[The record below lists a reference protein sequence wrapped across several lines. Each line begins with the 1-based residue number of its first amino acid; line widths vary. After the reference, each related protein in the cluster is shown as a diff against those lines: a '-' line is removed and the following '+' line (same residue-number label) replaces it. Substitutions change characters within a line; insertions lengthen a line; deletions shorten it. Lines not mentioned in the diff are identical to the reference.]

1 MKFLLKKQEVHD
13 NRARP
18 KYIKSK
24 QEMGNRFTPVSLS
37 CSKSYTPSVTVLS
50 FKNMPTLPRRPYA
63 VTRTSSD
70 YHLAGSGDVDT
81 RLSRQRLARQG
92 NFSSSSSFNTDCRNE
107 LKGVL
112 RKRRVWLEGEDDVL
126 DPTAFRRQLKHID
139 SPTWDEV
146 LQLLLDQGP
155 LFMDHG
161 FIANSDKTG
170 ALQNTQHVGL
180 GEGVFKLDENAE
192 RDLKYFLRDILLA
205 CVEENLNDHLE
216 VTLKWISHLDEQHR
230 DKLCIASLK
239 MQINDPI
246 LKAGKKMNIA
256 AVFALYR
263 EGFHIQSFAHS
274 NQVINQLEHELMKS
288 LDKLEGRAGIIY
300 LLAEYKHGSVEKN
313 YKDPV
318 DQAMRLI
325 RQCSN
330 IAKAHFLLEEKAKK
344 IKISLEKF
352 VVKILSL
359 CDRGEVEKFLK
370 RD

>member
-1 MKFLLKKQEVHD
+1 MKYFVK
-13 NRARP
+13 NRKSTIIVLAQND
-18 KYIKSK
+18 IKSK
-24 QEMGNRFTPVSLS
+24 H
-37 CSKSYTPSVTVLS
+37 SYRYPARSHMRLQLFFVPQ
-50 FKNMPTLPRRPYA
+50 KMPTFPRRPFA

-81 RLSRQRLARQG
+81 RHSRQRLARQG
-92 NFSSSSSFNTDCRNE
+92 SSSTSFNTDCRTE

-112 RKRRVWLEGEDDVL
+112 RRRGVWLEGEDDVL

-139 SPTWDEV
+139 SSTWDEV

-170 ALQNTQHVGL
+170 GTQNAQHIGV
-180 GEGVFKLDENAE
+180 GEGVFKLDENAK

-205 CVEENLNDHLE
+205 CVEEDLNDHLE
-216 VTLKWISHLDEQHR
+216 VTLKWTSHLDEKHR

-239 MQINDPI
+239 MEINDPI
-246 LKAGKKMNIA
+246 LRAGKKMNIA

-263 EGFHIQSFAHS
+263 EGFRIPSFPLS
-274 NQVINQLEHELMKS
+274 NEVINQLEHELMKS
-288 LDKLEGRAGIIY
+288 LDKLEGRAGTIY
-300 LLAEYKHGSVEKN
+300 LLAEYKHGSIEQN

-325 RQCSN
+325 TQCSK
-330 IAKAHFLLEEKAKK
+330 IGKAHFLLKEKAKK
-344 IKISLEKF
+344 IKITR
-352 VVKILSL
+352 IQ
-359 CDRGEVEKFLK
+359 
-370 RD
+370 